1 MRQRDE
7 ELAKEVELLRAKLA
21 EIEQMA
27 KGRGLA
33 GVFNLRHGHSEEAK
47 PTPVA

>member
-7 ELAKEVELLRAKLA
+7 ELALEVELLKQKLA

-33 GVFNLRHGHSEEAK
+33 GVFTLRQAQAGEAK

>member
-7 ELAKEVELLRAKLA
+7 DIAKEVELLKQKLA
-21 EIEQMA
+21 EIEQIA
-27 KGRGLA
+27 RGRGIA
-33 GVFNLRHGHSEEAK
+33 GVFNFRNAQAEEAK

>member
-7 ELAKEVELLRAKLA
+7 QLAQEVEVLKQKLD
-21 EIEQMA
+21 EIEQLA

-33 GVFNLRHGHSEEAK
+33 GVFNFRQAHAGEAK

>member
-7 ELAKEVELLRAKLA
+7 ELAKEVELLKQKLA

-27 KGRGLA
+27 RGRGLA
-33 GVFNLRHGHSEEAK
+33 GVFNFRHAHTEEAK